1 MLKKGEFLTTNS
13 IHLSP
18 EGYKVAASA
27 IVGAFE
33 RKAPNFKKAEHLRQA
48 VLAKNEQHFNQWR
61 PQNTTYLFGFRKHE
75 QGRNAVEVEQIEP
88 YLKRFDTRIRHLVV
102 AVNNGQI
109 IEPDQIAEPGVGF
122 NPQGSKYVAKPEKE
136 IQTFKLPEDLEVS
149 LFAAEPMVVNPTC
162 MNWDQKGRLWVACAP
177 LYPHVK
183 PGHRATDRIVVLEDT
198 DGDGKADVSTTFAE
212 DLLIPTAVL
221 PGDGGVY
228 VGNSTELLHLKDTD
242 GDGKAD
248 QKRVVLSGFGTEDTH
263 HILHTPQWGQDGLMY
278 INQSIYIHSHVE
290 TPLGC
295 FTAHGWWDLA
305 V

>member
-1 MLKKGEFLTTNS
+1 M
-13 IHLSP
+13 
-18 EGYKVAASA
+18 
-27 IVGAFE
+27 
-33 RKAPNFKKAEHLRQA
+33 
-48 VLAKNEQHFNQWR
+48 
-61 PQNTTYLFGFRKHE
+61 YLFC
-75 QGRNAVEVEQIEP
+75 NS
-88 YLKRFDTRIRHLVV
+88 LKTLLFS
-102 AVNNGQI
+102 VNNGLI
-109 IEPDQIAEPGVGF
+109 IEPEKIAEPGVGF

-221 PGDGGVY
+221 PVDGGVY

-263 HILHTPQWGQDGLMY
+263 QPTRGAGSGLQPGQAAPSRQGLRDRDPALRCDPHPARRFVPGLRGDPVHPDRRLRLPDVQGIRPDG
-278 INQSIYIHSHVE
+278 
-290 TPLGC
+290 
-295 FTAHGWWDLA
+295 
-305 V
+305 

>member
-1 MLKKGEFLTTNS
+1 
-13 IHLSP
+13 
-18 EGYKVAASA
+18 
-27 IVGAFE
+27 
-33 RKAPNFKKAEHLRQA
+33 
-48 VLAKNEQHFNQWR
+48 
-61 PQNTTYLFGFRKHE
+61 
-75 QGRNAVEVEQIEP
+75 
-88 YLKRFDTRIRHLVV
+88 
-102 AVNNGQI
+102 
-109 IEPDQIAEPGVGF
+109 
-122 NPQGSKYVAKPEKE
+122 
-136 IQTFKLPEDLEVS
+136 
-149 LFAAEPMVVNPTC
+149 

-263 HILHTPQWGQDGLMY
+263 HILHTSVGTDGLMY
-278 INQSIYIHSHVE
+278 INQMIYIHSHVE
-290 TPLGC
+290 TPGV
-295 FTAHGWWDLA
+295 FHAWIRQWDLQFDPRKDKLESRKPRSSQYLGPSDGSLGDSPSLQMGQGEGINYIFPGVA
-305 V
+305 ARTAYGTRHLLPGMNWAS